1 MSLIFLNKTDA
12 SGVKNTD
19 VGVRSRQLWFIKN
32 TLLALTDVRLNHSAS
47 LQERVNYWVLVMCGL
62 CLKSNTSSCF
72 FFTGVGNY

>member
-1 MSLIFLNKTDA
+1 MITGIVSISLLLAQAVCYMSLIFLNKTDA

-47 LQERVNYWVLVMCGL
+47 
-62 CLKSNTSSCF
+62 
-72 FFTGVGNY
+72 